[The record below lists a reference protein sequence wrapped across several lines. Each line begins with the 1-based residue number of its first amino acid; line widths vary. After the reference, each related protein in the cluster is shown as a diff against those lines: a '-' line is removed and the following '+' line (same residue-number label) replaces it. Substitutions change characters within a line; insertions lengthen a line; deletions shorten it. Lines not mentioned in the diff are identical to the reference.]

1 MESPFWSRLTRSGLP
16 TKFLQACGR
25 PDRYNAGVAQSR
37 SYLTGVLAT
46 LGLVSGAGAVFA
58 ASCCVLPLVLGGLGM
73 GAGLFSALELLADY
87 RTSILLFSA
96 GLIAV
101 AWGVYF
107 RRRGARST
115 AAVLAA
121 ASVLVVAAANWDALE
136 RPLLRVVRAN
146 R

>member
-1 MESPFWSRLTRSGLP
+1 MTP
-16 TKFLQACGR
+16 
-25 PDRYNAGVAQSR
+25 SR
-37 SYLTGVLAT
+37 SYLTGALAT

-73 GAGLFSALELLADY
+73 GAGLFSTLELLADY
-87 RTSILLFSA
+87 RTPILLFSA

-121 ASVLVVAAANWDALE
+121 ASVLVVTAANWDTLE
-136 RPLLRVVRAN
+136 RPLLRIVRAN